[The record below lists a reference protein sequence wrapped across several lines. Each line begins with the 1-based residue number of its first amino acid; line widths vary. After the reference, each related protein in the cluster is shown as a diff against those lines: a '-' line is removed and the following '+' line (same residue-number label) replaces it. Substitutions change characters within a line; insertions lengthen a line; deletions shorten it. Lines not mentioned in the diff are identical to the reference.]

1 VYHVPTLRAEILTT
15 PLVFVLPWL
24 VVPELTLR
32 PRLRYS
38 LYATFGLGVI
48 NISFSVVRFALVEA
62 YGADL
67 VITVAL
73 VGKSFVDK
81 FSHKGQ

>member
-1 VYHVPTLRAEILTT
+1 M
-15 PLVFVLPWL
+15 LVFVLPWL

-38 LYATFGLGVI
+38 LYATFGLGVV
-48 NISFSVVRFALVEA
+48 NISFSVVRFALVET

-73 VGKSFVDK
+73 VGKLLVNK
-81 FSHKGQ
+81 FLPTKYQ

>member
-1 VYHVPTLRAEILTT
+1 MCL
-15 PLVFVLPWL
+15 LVFILPWL

-38 LYATFGLGVI
+38 LYATFGLGVV
-48 NISFSVVRFALVEA
+48 NISFSVVRFSLVET

-73 VGKSFVDK
+73 VGKLFVNTFFLTK
-81 FSHKGQ
+81 HH

>member
-1 VYHVPTLRAEILTT
+1 MAQ
-15 PLVFVLPWL
+15 VFILPWL

-38 LYATFGLGVI
+38 LYATFGLGII
-48 NISFSVVRFALVEA
+48 NISFTIVRFALIQK

-67 VITVAL
+67 VITITL
-73 VGKSFVDK
+73 VGKSSINQPPIYTIVN
-81 FSHKGQ
+81 